1 MARKNRTPEENARRE
16 KIRELLQNSEICE
29 KFQKQKNHSNPKIQV
44 VLCWSCWADSNRRP
58 HPYQNRKIY
67 CILLCLAV
75 IFEFYTIS
83 CVFYAFPPKSPLCT
97 VP

>member
-58 HPYQNRKIY
+58 HPYQ
-67 CILLCLAV
+67 L
-75 IFEFYTIS
+75 
-83 CVFYAFPPKSPLCT
+83 
-97 VP
+97 

>member
-58 HPYQNRKIY
+58 HPYQLIGSLPALDFQRFP
-67 CILLCLAV
+67 A
-75 IFEFYTIS
+75 IF
-83 CVFYAFPPKSPLCT
+83 APKG
-97 VP
+97 